1 MRISVFFQITAK
13 RFSYFERSFSII
25 RNALFEFRQGLIVE
39 LNERKERER
48 RKKIRSRLNI
58 RRKIPIFADRWWEG
72 KSFRGR
78 SSRSRISKVEVES
91 VGICRNIAL
100 TLRMT
105 LMFDT
110 CSSGFAARPII
121 CC

>member
-1 MRISVFFQITAK
+1 MRIFVFLQITAK

-91 VGICRNIAL
+91 VGIFQWL
-100 TLRMT
+100 L
-105 LMFDT
+105 
-110 CSSGFAARPII
+110 G
-121 CC
+121 

>member
-1 MRISVFFQITAK
+1 MRIFVFLQITAK
-13 RFSYFERSFSII
+13 RFSYFERSFSIIEI

-39 LNERKERER
+39 LNEREKRER
-48 RKKIRSRLNI
+48 RKKIRLRLNI

-91 VGICRNIAL
+91 VGIFQWL
-100 TLRMT
+100 L
-105 LMFDT
+105 LL
-110 CSSGFAARPII
+110 G
-121 CC
+121 

>member
-1 MRISVFFQITAK
+1 MRIFVFFQITAK

-58 RRKIPIFADRWWEG
+58 RRKIPIFADRVDLESRG
-72 KSFRGR
+72 IERKSRW
-78 SSRSRISKVEVES
+78 KV
-91 VGICRNIAL
+91 
-100 TLRMT
+100 
-105 LMFDT
+105 
-110 CSSGFAARPII
+110 
-121 CC
+121 